1 MMIAMTMS
9 TKRQLIVV
17 VGPTA
22 SGKTD
27 LSIAL
32 ARHYNAPIIS
42 TDSRQ
47 VYKGLAIGT
56 AYPTEE
62 QLQAVEHHFI
72 AELELTEDFNCGQY
86 EQQALERLDTL
97 FETHDTVVAVGG
109 SGLYVRALCE
119 GMDNLPQADAALR
132 DSLKERLQT
141 EGVEALAEQLKEL
154 DPEYYNIVDRQ
165 NPARVIRALE
175 VCLSSGCKYS
185 ELRSGERKERDFQ
198 IVKVGV
204 TMPRELL
211 YDRVNRRVDMMIAA
225 GLEAEARAVLPYR
238 HCNSLRTVGYSE
250 MFDYF
255 DGVTT
260 LEQAV
265 ELIKRNTRH
274 YAKRQLTW
282 FRRDA
287 EVQWFNPSDREQI
300 VKYIDSQFGE

>member
-1 MMIAMTMS
+1 MIAMTMS

-72 AELELTEDFNCGQY
+72 AELEPTEDFNCGQY

-165 NPARVIRALE
+165 NPARVMRALE

-204 TMPRELL
+204 TMPREQL

-225 GLEAEARAVLPYR
+225 GLEAEVRAVLPYR

-255 DGVTT
+255 DGVIT

>member
-1 MMIAMTMS
+1 MIAMTMS

-165 NPARVIRALE
+165 NPARVMRALE

-204 TMPRELL
+204 TMPREQL

-225 GLEAEARAVLPYR
+225 GLEAEVRAVLPYR

-255 DGVTT
+255 DGVIT